1 MKGSNQLPKDDQ
13 WKLIVLFL
21 KNVAK
26 EKGIS
31 NNEIVE
37 RTGLMKSN
45 VSRLF
50 SLKHCP
56 ELRVIMAVSQAIG
69 ITLRFDDI
77 DATIDIE
84 AVFQRSKTEYK
95 NNTQIV

>member
-1 MKGSNQLPKDDQ
+1 MMKNNPTPKDDQ

-31 NNEIVE
+31 NNDIVE

-56 ELRVIMAVSQAIG
+56 ELRVIMAVSHAIG